1 MHFQIPDK
9 QSSLVCKSRDFEVY
23 LTKPLPGD
31 IDPKRLHLLDSSCTA
46 QENETHVIFTSSL
59 NKCDTSF
66 VNSRHMIQY
75 RNAIIEN
82 MENKIIYRGEF
93 FNLPIRCNYQKIFYA
108 SPVKVE
114 YASPTLR
121 LRSKVFGSYEVDISI
136 YTDNT
141 YTKKFSYDLVE
152 VDPTQKLHFEVEIV
166 RDNFKLGLFL
176 DKCYGEPVQKI
187 YDRQQYTFIEN
198 G

>member
-1 MHFQIPDK
+1 M
-9 QSSLVCKSRDFEVY
+9 CKSHDFEVY

-31 IDPKRLHLLDSSCTA
+31 IDPKRLHLLDPSCTA

-93 FNLPIRCNYQKIFYA
+93 FNFPIRCNYQKIFYA

-121 LRSKVFGSYEVDISI
+121 LRSKVFGSYEVAISI

-141 YTKKFSYDLVE
+141 YTKKFSHDLVE

-187 YDRQQYTFIEN
+187 YGRQQYTFIEN